1 MSVVLPNTFS
11 TVSRTVLFDEPTAVD
26 FRSLAA
32 PGLPEELLDQLRAKR
47 FIISTC
53 QVHSEVSGHHSIE
66 FLETLVK
73 IPVQYRGRNYLHP
86 VVTYVDHEYSLIRG
100 YILGFH
106 KKFSRR
112 PDRTD
117 PMVLAVPELNL
128 DLRGAPEAS
137 ERKEPLPLP
146 PEQQYPFLL
155 WTDYSVGAVR
165 SHGFTTLQSEGYR
178 RIGIRHPRL
187 LRTEQWVAGRQVTAR
202 QLYEIEDTYTLVDMH
217 PAEGSVG

>member
-32 PGLPEELLDQLRAKR
+32 PGLPAELMTQLRAKR

-53 QVHSEVSGHHSIE
+53 QVRSEVSGHHSID

-73 IPVQYRGRNYLHP
+73 IPVEYRGRNYLHP

-100 YILGFH
+100 YLLGFH

-112 PDRTD
+112 LDRTD
-117 PMVLAVPELNL
+117 PMILAVPELNL
-128 DLRGAPEAS
+128 DLRSAPEAADR
-137 ERKEPLPLP
+137 EEPPLP

-155 WTDYSVGAVR
+155 WTDYSVGATR

-178 RIGIRHPRL
+178 RTGMRHPRL
-187 LRTEQWVAGRQVTAR
+187 VRTEQWVAGRQVTAR
-202 QLYEIEDTYTLVDMH
+202 QVYEIEDTYTLVDMH
-217 PAEGSVG
+217 LVEGSDG